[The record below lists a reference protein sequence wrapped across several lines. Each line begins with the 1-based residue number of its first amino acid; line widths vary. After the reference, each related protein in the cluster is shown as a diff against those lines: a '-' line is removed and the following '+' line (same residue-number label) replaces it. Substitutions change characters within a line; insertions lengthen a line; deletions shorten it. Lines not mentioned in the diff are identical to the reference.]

1 MQKFS
6 LPLHYSVFTVHSSI
20 FKSFLFSLPSS
31 ISKSFLKGTCS
42 VSTSSLSTACLV
54 PMKLTCLSKG
64 GGYHLP
70 PCHILNI
77 CGFTI
82 LLDCPLD
89 LSALTIF
96 SPIPSSS
103 EASYLD
109 KESPNSLNCSD
120 LLDLEEPLFRKRQ
133 KVEKSLDADDLICAV
148 PWYKTVNNLH
158 LWNTSFIDAVLISS
172 PMGMLGLPFI
182 TQMKGFSAK
191 IYVTEATA
199 RLGQLMMEDL
209 VSMHMEIRQLFGP
222 EESSFPQWMKW
233 EVLKLLPS
241 SLRRLVL
248 GKDGGE
254 LGGWMPLYSAADVKD
269 CMQKFLRVK
278 YAEETC
284 YNSTLIL
291 KAFSSGLEIG
301 SCNWTIKSPKG
312 SVGFISSSIFDSAH
326 AMNFDYHDLQGN
338 DMMIYSDFSFLDAA
352 EHVESDFDN
361 ASDCQEL
368 AKSLLNIDDSLEER
382 DKLTFICSCVI
393 DSVKAGGSVL
403 IPISRL
409 GIILQLLE
417 QISSS
422 LDVLNLKVPMYIIS
436 SVAEELLAFTNI
448 VPEWLCK
455 ERQEKLFCGEPLFAH
470 VMLINEKKLHVFPT
484 VHSPKLLMNWQEPCI
499 VFSPHWNLR
508 LGPAVHLLRRWCG
521 DQNSLLILESG
532 PDVELSL
539 LPFKPME
546 MKVLQCSFLSGI
558 RLQKVEALLKILE
571 PKVVLL
577 PEDLKPNSSSITN
590 SFSTFHYRVNETLRI
605 PSLKDNSELEMATD
619 LATQFKWRNLK
630 QGNMKMTR
638 LNGEFFVDH
647 GRQRV
652 LSGNLESS
660 ESRPLVHWGS
670 PSLEKLLLVLSTRG
684 IKATLG
690 EAPSGSES
698 RSASLVHVH
707 HPNQALVEVRET
719 ITVISTADESLASLI
734 FEAIGSVLDGI

>member
-1 MQKFS
+1 
-6 LPLHYSVFTVHSSI
+6 
-20 FKSFLFSLPSS
+20 
-31 ISKSFLKGTCS
+31 
-42 VSTSSLSTACLV
+42 
-54 PMKLTCLSKG
+54 
-64 GGYHLP
+64 
-70 PCHILNI
+70 
-77 CGFTI
+77 
-82 LLDCPLD
+82 
-89 LSALTIF
+89 
-96 SPIPSSS
+96 
-103 EASYLD
+103 
-109 KESPNSLNCSD
+109 
-120 LLDLEEPLFRKRQ
+120 
-133 KVEKSLDADDLICAV
+133 
-148 PWYKTVNNLH
+148 
-158 LWNTSFIDAVLISS
+158 
-172 PMGMLGLPFI
+172 
-182 TQMKGFSAK
+182 
-191 IYVTEATA
+191 
-199 RLGQLMMEDL
+199 
-209 VSMHMEIRQLFGP
+209 
-222 EESSFPQWMKW
+222 
-233 EVLKLLPS
+233 
-241 SLRRLVL
+241 
-248 GKDGGE
+248 
-254 LGGWMPLYSAADVKD
+254 
-269 CMQKFLRVK
+269 MQKFLRVK

-647 GRQRV
+647 GRQRL

-719 ITVISTADESLASLI
+719 ITVISTADESLASII

>member
-6 LPLHYSVFTVHSSI
+6 LPLHSSVFTVHSSQ
-20 FKSFLFSLPSS
+20 FTAAYSNPSS
-31 ISKSFLKGTCS
+31 SVFPAAYPNPSSK
-42 VSTSSLSTACLV
+42 
-54 PMKLTCLSKG
+54 TCLSKG

-182 TQMKGFSAK
+182 TRMKGFSAK

-361 ASDCQEL
+361 A
-368 AKSLLNIDDSLEER
+368 
-382 DKLTFICSCVI
+382 T
-393 DSVKAGGSVL
+393 GGSVL

-455 ERQEKLFCGEPLFAH
+455 ERQEKSLFELILQLFCGEPLFAH

-647 GRQRV
+647 GRQRL

-719 ITVISTADESLASLI
+719 ITVISTADESLASII